1 MKKISRLPSLTRGC
15 NSVLPGGLVFTQSEQ
30 HCLDGANEDPSQA
43 AVEYNIEQRNFDCG
57 GKRKECVSTEKVK
70 TAENMEEMVLV
81 TADWN
86 QYFRGGAD
94 DMLHDLQTN
103 HMDRTAVTQN
113 ETTALMRKQ
122 KQGRQKGKG
131 QKLSQ
136 HRRLVSTVGRTNET
150 LHIMNKQHNKNSLK
164 PAGQTSAVRK
174 VTVRQHANASL
185 SRGNSRATALDTLSP
200 SPKETF
206 TRLHEN

>member
-1 MKKISRLPSLTRGC
+1 MS
-15 NSVLPGGLVFTQSEQ
+15 
-30 HCLDGANEDPSQA
+30 
-43 AVEYNIEQRNFDCG
+43 
-57 GKRKECVSTEKVK
+57 VSTEKVK

-136 HRRLVSTVGRTNET
+136 HRRLVSTVGRMNET

-164 PAGQTSAVRK
+164 TCRTDECCEQGHSKTARERLT
-174 VTVRQHANASL
+174 VTW
-185 SRGNSRATALDTLSP
+185 
-200 SPKETF
+200 
-206 TRLHEN
+206 

>member
-1 MKKISRLPSLTRGC
+1 
-15 NSVLPGGLVFTQSEQ
+15 
-30 HCLDGANEDPSQA
+30 
-43 AVEYNIEQRNFDCG
+43 
-57 GKRKECVSTEKVK
+57 
-70 TAENMEEMVLV
+70 
-81 TADWN
+81 
-86 QYFRGGAD
+86 
-94 DMLHDLQTN
+94 MLHDLQTN

-136 HRRLVSTVGRTNET
+136 HRRLVSTVGRMNET

-164 PAGQTSAVRK
+164 PAGQTSAVSK
-174 VTVRQHANASL
+174 VTVRQRANVSL

-206 TRLHEN
+206 TRLQEN